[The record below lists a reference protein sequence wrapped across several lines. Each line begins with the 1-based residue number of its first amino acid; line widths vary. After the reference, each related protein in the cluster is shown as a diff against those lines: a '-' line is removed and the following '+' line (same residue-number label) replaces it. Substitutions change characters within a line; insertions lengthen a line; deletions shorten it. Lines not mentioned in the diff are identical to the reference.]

1 MPGQTI
7 AHGTRTCENEG
18 NPVFERFQGAVV
30 DCLLELAR
38 KIKHHHRLVSVRKE
52 DVTHTGRGD
61 VDGFQVSTDVLGK
74 PRFAIIPY
82 RIHHEQYCP
91 GTLRLKHLHACDLPR
106 SQSNLRRGHRLP
118 QPMESVVV
126 GLLQQMLLDG
136 AAIHH
141 PMLSIAFDEFL
152 DGEVVCVVFHTGEVV
167 PLALYSYFASLE
179 IVPLFLAVE
188 VGPGANK
195 LFHC

>member
-1 MPGQTI
+1 MVSNRWCDLTTGNI
-7 AHGTRTCENEG
+7 SRTWYRSALSRHVWWLIHEYHDLCRVKQSLTALVLARKG

-91 GTLRLKHLHACDLPR
+91 GTLRLKHIHACDLPR
-106 SQSNLRRGHRLP
+106 SQSNLRRCHRLTAAYG
-118 QPMESVVV
+118 SVVV
-126 GLLQQMLLDG
+126 
-136 AAIHH
+136 
-141 PMLSIAFDEFL
+141 
-152 DGEVVCVVFHTGEVV
+152 
-167 PLALYSYFASLE
+167 ASS
-179 IVPLFLAVE
+179 
-188 VGPGANK
+188 NR
-195 LFHC
+195 